1 MVESESE
8 SNIPR
13 ATKIVCTLGPS
24 SDDAD
29 TIRGLARA
37 GMNVARLNASHG
49 TPEQRADLIRRLR
62 RVDEE
67 MDRTLAVML
76 DLPGPEIRTTDR
88 AEPAQLSEGETV
100 RFLPG
105 ETDDPDAIGVTTAL
119 AAVAPGDRVLVDD
132 GRVETTVQRVD
143 GDVVVARVDSG
154 GPVGGHEGVN
164 VPGVDLGLDPVTEAD
179 ERELDLAGE
188 IGVDFV
194 AASFVRDGEDVLRVN
209 RAIENRG
216 VEVPV
221 VAKVERADAVAN
233 LASIVAVADGVM
245 VARGD
250 LGVECPLEEVP
261 LEQKR
266 MISRCRTAGVPVV
279 TATEMLDSMATA
291 RRPTRAEAADVANAV
306 LDGTDA
312 VMLSGETAIGDHPVH
327 VVETMDRIVRSVE
340 RSEEYAATSEDHVP
354 AADTSKTDALARS
367 ARFLARDTGATAV
380 VAATESGYTARKI
393 SKYRPDV
400 PIVAATASDE
410 IRRRL
415 ALSWGVVPRCASIV
429 EGDAGTIINE
439 AVGTALEIDL
449 VSPGDTVVALAGM
462 MGVNGPSTTNTLK
475 VHVAAEAV
483 ASGRPIV
490 TGAAAGPLCR
500 LRTGEEDVPE
510 GAIVALPAGFDGEF
524 ADPTRFAGIVD
535 GDPGQTNYAAMV
547 ARELDLPTI
556 ADAVVPDRVPDGTQV
571 TLDADRGVLYAAG
584 VAE

>member
-1 MVESESE
+1 MVESQSE
-8 SNIPR
+8 PDTPR

-24 SDDAD
+24 SADVD

-49 TPEQRADLIRRLR
+49 TPEERAELIRRLR

-67 MDRTLAVML
+67 TDRALAVML
-76 DLPGPEIRTTDR
+76 DLPGPEVRTTDR
-88 AEPAQLSEGETV
+88 ETPARLVEGETV
-100 RFLPG
+100 RFVPVQ
-105 ETDDPDAIGVTTAL
+105 TDDPGAVGVTTEL
-119 AAVAPGDRVLVDD
+119 AAVSPGDRVLVDD
-132 GRVETTVQRVD
+132 GRIETTVEQVD
-143 GDVVVARVDSG
+143 GEVVVARVDSG
-154 GPVGGHEGVN
+154 GPVGSHEGVN

-209 RAIENRG
+209 RAIEERG
-216 VEVPV
+216 VDVPV

-233 LASIVAVADGVM
+233 LSSIVAVADGVM

-266 MISRCRTAGVPVV
+266 MIDRCRRAGVPVV

-340 RSEEYAATSEDHVP
+340 DSEEYAAASEDHVP
-354 AADTSKTDALARS
+354 AADASKTDALARS
-367 ARFLARDTGATAV
+367 ARYLARDTGATAV

-400 PIVAATASDE
+400 PVVAATSSED

-415 ALSWGVVPRCASIV
+415 ALAWGVVPRRAAIV
-429 EGDAGTIINE
+429 EGDASAIINE
-439 AVGTALEIDL
+439 AVGTAFDVDI
-449 VSPGDTVVALAGM
+449 VSPGDTVIALAGM
-462 MGVNGPSTTNTLK
+462 MGVDGPSTTNTLK

-483 ASGRPIV
+483 ASGRSVV

-500 LRTGEEDVPE
+500 LRTGDEEVPE
-510 GAIVALPAGFDGEF
+510 GAIVALPPEFDGEF
-524 ADPTRFAGIVD
+524 AEPTRFAGVVD
-535 GDPGQTNYAAMV
+535 ADPGQTNYAAMV

-556 ADAVVPDRVPDGTQV
+556 AGATVPDRVPDGTQV
-571 TLDADRGVLYAAG
+571 TLDADRAVLDAAG